1 LKGSNFR
8 VLLVLIMEILD
19 TMFLSFHFQGMAAV
33 KNHTVSLKTTLLAAA
48 TAGNLNAHTWD
59 KE

>member
-8 VLLVLIMEILD
+8 VFITEILD

-33 KNHTVSLKTTLLAAA
+33 KNHTAGLKTNLLAAA
-48 TAGNLNAHTWD
+48 AAAGNLNAHTWD